1 MLPKFLKASF
11 PGQNTA
17 IRNLGC
23 FALCE
28 RVAVHCIC
36 EHEIGILDRK
46 YDGMFAVRL
55 VAQSAQP
62 IQVPASL
69 LAIRSAAWFFDLPNQ
84 FGLCFR
90 KATSVASGE
99 FHETLVIPII
109 VVSQFIVCLS
119 RAFAY
124 FNHLLQLDN
133 SMWNNDLK
141 FKLAL
146 IAFTAGAAGFL
157 LMRHGMRFDYLSA
170 GPAFMTI
177 AGLLPFAIVFDVRKL
192 KQFSNLLI
200 GFLCMVGFNLCL
212 AVLTYAGTPLNAPL
226 ADSWL
231 MKSDAMLGV
240 HLPSVVEWMAHHPWI
255 YVIMNRAYYSVLP
268 STLLAIVV
276 LGFDSDVRRL
286 RSFVSQFMIA
296 GLLTT
301 AIYFVL
307 PAEAPTAAF
316 GYAAT
321 PAQQRFIEHFHSLR
335 SGELTV
341 ISMNSLEG
349 LITFPSFHTT
359 WAVLL
364 AFAFRPYKWLFLP
377 MVVLNAAVCVS
388 TVTTGWHYA
397 TDVLGGVV
405 VALVAAQTTI
415 RLGKWTDLDLEST
428 KAEFTMKTGLALTV
442 AHPLGPCRMLSS

>member
-1 MLPKFLKASF
+1 
-11 PGQNTA
+11 
-17 IRNLGC
+17 
-23 FALCE
+23 
-28 RVAVHCIC
+28 
-36 EHEIGILDRK
+36 
-46 YDGMFAVRL
+46 
-55 VAQSAQP
+55 
-62 IQVPASL
+62 
-69 LAIRSAAWFFDLPNQ
+69 
-84 FGLCFR
+84 
-90 KATSVASGE
+90 
-99 FHETLVIPII
+99 
-109 VVSQFIVCLS
+109 
-119 RAFAY
+119 
-124 FNHLLQLDN
+124 
-133 SMWNNDLK
+133 MWNNDLK
-141 FKLAL
+141 FKLTL
-146 IAFTAGAAGFL
+146 IAFTAVAAGFL

-177 AGLLPFAIVFDVRKL
+177 AGLLPFAVVFDVRKL

-226 ADSWL
+226 ADWWL

-240 HLPSVVEWMAHHPWI
+240 HLPSVVEWMALHPW
-255 YVIMNRAYYSVLP
+255 VSAVMNRAYYSVLP

-276 LGFDSDVRRL
+276 LGFDADVRRL

-316 GYAAT
+316 GYAAS
-321 PAQQRFIEHFHSLR
+321 PAQQRFIEHFQGLR
-335 SGELTV
+335 SGQLTLV
-341 ISMNSLEG
+341 SMNSLEG

-377 MVVLNAAVCVS
+377 MVLLNAAVCVS

-397 TDVLGGVV
+397 TDVLGGIG
-405 VALVAAQTTI
+405 VAVISVFATI
-415 RLGKWTDLDLEST
+415 WLGRWTHSDLEPGKSGF
-428 KAEFTMKTGLALTV
+428 AMKTGLA
-442 AHPLGPCRMLSS
+442 